1 LEKKEIVTDFISIN
15 EIISCEKD
23 EKRIIKMDKPDLI
36 KIKSAIEK
44 HIKNSY
50 YRDNQVPIVD
60 EEGNSL
66 NAILLTWME
75 VN

>member
-1 LEKKEIVTDFISIN
+1 
-15 EIISCEKD
+15 
-23 EKRIIKMDKPDLI
+23 MDKPDLI
-36 KIKSAIEK
+36 KTKSAIEK